1 MVERNPLLLLL
12 LLCIYTSS
20 AYPVR
25 QTGPPLPIGGWT
37 GFYPITLPDHTGAL
51 RTVLY
56 PLTVYNHNLPTQP
69 AIGQNPVSV
78 PAIGQNPVSV
88 PAIGRNPLLRSVS
101 EPLIGQNPLSVPVI
115 GQEMTVF
122 QTPSPPQFKD
132 TPAAPVEETPMVT
145 DPQSQLQPYYPQP
158 YPSYPQTYPYDP
170 QPYPYDPKPYPYDP
184 LTTQLLPNL
193 ETLTPGEQ
201 AQIMSRFHIIPSVSQ
216 DSQTVFPT
224 WQLSGAVGGAQS
236 QSSSLSSEEEASPPV
251 VYTRMMLPPV
261 VPAYQSQGLSV
272 DPNPEPSALTPDP
285 LPLTPDPGHAHLGNP
300 PTVAPMASGGQGT
313 PKPEGGGAVGVQ
325 MKSAVEKGTEGAVGV
340 REGGGVQIKS
350 GGAGDPC
357 PLEKSPPVRETQT
370 STHSDPR
377 LTHRLTLRQLP
388 TRARSDGGRA

>member
-1 MVERNPLLLLL
+1 MVERKRLLLLL
-12 LLCIYTSS
+12 LLCIYTAS

-25 QTGPPLPIGGWT
+25 QTGPPPPIGGWT

-88 PAIGRNPLLRSVS
+88 SAIGRNPLLRSVS
-101 EPLIGQNPLSVPVI
+101 EPLIGQNPQSVNVI

-158 YPSYPQTYPYDP
+158 YPYYPQ
-170 QPYPYDPKPYPYDP
+170 PYPYDP
-184 LTTQLLPNL
+184 LTTQLLTNL

-201 AQIMSRFHIIPSVSQ
+201 TEIMSRFHIIPAVSQ

-313 PKPEGGGAVGVQ
+313 PKPEVGGAVGVQ

-388 TRARSDGGRA
+388 TRAERWGRA